1 MYYYYSYFYLLIYNK
16 TNDSDLFERRW
27 LLSGIF
33 CLLMLLTWTVFLV
46 GEKTFLYRPIR
57 AWPTIIF
64 FKFYGRFFRPM
75 LAALSR
81 HQTMRMSRFV
91 HVSIHSPL
99 TIANSLLFTWKK
111 LFFYFLLLQLKFN
124 SLILKASGIG
134 QMSIIKNIH
143 NNIKKKKKELKR
155 LGRRRATCRTR

>member
-1 MYYYYSYFYLLIYNK
+1 MSEKFNKKKKGKTPCIIIIHIFICWYIIK

-111 LFFYFLLLQLKFN
+111 LFFFSCCYNLN
-124 SLILKASGIG
+124 LIHSFSKPLASA
-134 QMSIIKNIH
+134 
-143 NNIKKKKKELKR
+143 R
-155 LGRRRATCRTR
+155 WV